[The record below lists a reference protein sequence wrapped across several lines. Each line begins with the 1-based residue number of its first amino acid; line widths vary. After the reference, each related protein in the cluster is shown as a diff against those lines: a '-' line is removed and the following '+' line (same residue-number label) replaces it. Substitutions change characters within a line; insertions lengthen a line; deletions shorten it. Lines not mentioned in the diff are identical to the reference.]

1 MSEAILS
8 LDSSA
13 VDTAMRQLF
22 HDKIANGRGDAT
34 LALDPDRV
42 EHDIAR
48 LVLTLMEALRKLLE
62 MQAVRRMQ
70 AGRLTE
76 DEEERL
82 GETLMRAE
90 SRISELAESFGLSPT
105 DLKLDLGPL
114 GRLM

>member
-1 MSEAILS
+1 MTDALLT

-22 HDKIANGRGDAT
+22 HDKIANGRPDGVLT
-34 LALDPDRV
+34 LDPDRV
-42 EHDIAR
+42 EHDIAK
-48 LVLTLMEALRKLLE
+48 LVLTLVEALRRLLE

-70 AGRLTE
+70 AGKLSE

-82 GETLMRAE
+82 GLTLMRAE
-90 SRISELAESFGLSPT
+90 ERIRELARQFGLQPK
-105 DLKLDLGPL
+105 DLSIDLGPL

>member
-1 MSEAILS
+1 MTEAALTLS
-8 LDSSA
+8 ADA

-22 HDKIANGRGDAT
+22 KDKLARGGGQAA

-48 LVLTLMEALRKLLE
+48 LVLTLMEGLRKLLE
-62 MQAVRRMQ
+62 MQAVRRME
-70 AGRLTE
+70 AGQLSG

-82 GETLMRAE
+82 GLTLMRAE
-90 SRISELAESFGLSPT
+90 QKIHELAGQFGLEPG
-105 DLKLDLGPL
+105 DLSLNLGPL